1 MTGEL
6 YFLLVTVLLLAGLA
20 VTIPVLVDIFRE
32 GRERRQQL
40 QSGELEHYP
49 ESNEKEDGLQATL
62 EDENDRNGT
71 RNCSNCGAENSTD
84 FIYCQDCA
92 QRL

>member
-6 YFLLVTVLLLAGLA
+6 YFLLVTVLLLAGLV

-32 GRERRQQL
+32 GRQRRQQM
-40 QSGELEHYP
+40 QSDESEHYP
-49 ESNEKEDGLQATL
+49 EDNSGIDGSQSTLDDEKDL
-62 EDENDRNGT
+62 EGT

-84 FIYCQDCA
+84 FIYCQDCM